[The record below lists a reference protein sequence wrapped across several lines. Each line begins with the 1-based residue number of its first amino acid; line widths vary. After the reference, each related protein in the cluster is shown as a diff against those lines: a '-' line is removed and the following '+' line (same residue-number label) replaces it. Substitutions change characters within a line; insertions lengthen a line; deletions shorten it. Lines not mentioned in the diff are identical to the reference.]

1 VNSVKA
7 SVDQLATAVD
17 GQKRRV
23 AEGGGEIAQKLKGLD
38 ATATDAQRRGELY
51 QARSEELARRFEAM
65 ETALE
70 SKATQVSKQVD
81 NVSIRQAYPTLG
93 EQRFATYSNAPWKGI
108 AGKMPNEKW
117 VNIFISGGATPD
129 FSVGQIEKLFADLK
143 ESAFTPFPGAF
154 GLGGPYSTNMGSAGS
169 SGGTAVFY
177 FKKDF
182 EQAASIISGIVS
194 RALTI
199 KTVSPRL
206 INPAAQR
213 DDLQFIIEHSG
224 IDCQIFLDRP
234 QK

>member
-1 VNSVKA
+1 
-7 SVDQLATAVD
+7 
-17 GQKRRV
+17 
-23 AEGGGEIAQKLKGLD
+23 
-38 ATATDAQRRGELY
+38 
-51 QARSEELARRFEAM
+51 
-65 ETALE
+65 
-70 SKATQVSKQVD
+70 
-81 NVSIRQAYPTLG
+81 
-93 EQRFATYSNAPWKGI
+93 
-108 AGKMPNEKW
+108 
-117 VNIFISGGATPD
+117 
-129 FSVGQIEKLFADLK
+129 
-143 ESAFTPFPGAF
+143 
-154 GLGGPYSTNMGSAGS
+154 MGSAGS

-194 RALTI
+194 RALSI